1 MHALAGHDCDA
12 RAESVA
18 NHAYLAIRF
27 PRGRFPA
34 DGRLMVRARRLGA
47 AALAALTTASVVTAC
62 GSGGGGIVINYY
74 TPANEADTFTAV
86 AKRCNDE
93 LAGRF
98 KIQQISLPKEADAQ
112 RLQLARR
119 LTGNDKTLDVMALDV
134 VWTAEFAEAGWTLP
148 LSDDPSGKAE
158 ADAKSNTLP
167 GPLETATW
175 QDKLYAAPITT
186 NTQLLWYR
194 ADLMDKPPTTWDDM
208 VSEATRLHAEGKPS
222 WIALQAK
229 QYEGLVVW
237 FNSLLESAGGQ
248 VLSDDGKT
256 VTLTDTP
263 EHRAATVKALQ
274 IMKAVAAA
282 PGADPSITQTD
293 EGTARLALEQ
303 GKAALEVNWP
313 FVLPS
318 MLENAVKGG
327 VSFLPLDEDPALAG
341 SINDEG
347 TFSPDDAQF
356 DAAYDA
362 SKKVFGFAPYPG
374 VQAGE
379 QAKVTLGGLN
389 LAVARTTQHRA
400 EAFAAIRCLRSVE
413 NQRYTSVEG
422 GLPAVRTSLY
432 DDPAFQKKYPQYAII
447 REQLISAAVRPATP
461 VYQAVSTRI
470 SATLAPITEID
481 PERTADE
488 LTEAVQKAI
497 DGKGLIP

>member
-1 MHALAGHDCDA
+1 
-12 RAESVA
+12 
-18 NHAYLAIRF
+18 
-27 PRGRFPA
+27 
-34 DGRLMVRARRLGA
+34 VRARRLGA
-47 AALAALTTASVVTAC
+47 AALATLTTASTLTAC

-74 TPANEADTFTAV
+74 TPANEMATFTAV
-86 AKRCNDE
+86 AKRCNEE
-93 LAGRF
+93 LGGRF
-98 KIQQISLPKEADAQ
+98 TIQQVSLPKGADDQ

-134 VWTAEFAEAGWTLP
+134 VWTAEFAEAGWALP

-158 ADAKSNTLP
+158 ADATSNTLP
-167 GPLETATW
+167 GPLETAKW
-175 QDKLYAAPITT
+175 QAKLYAAPITT

-194 ADLMDKPPTTWDDM
+194 ADLMDKPPTTWGGM
-208 VSEATRLHAEGKPS
+208 VAEATRLHAAGKPS
-222 WIALQAK
+222 WIAVQAK

-237 FNSLLESAGGQ
+237 FNTLLESAGGQ
-248 VLSDDGKT
+248 VLSDDGKS

-274 IMKAVAAA
+274 VMKDVATA

-327 VSFLPLDEDPALAG
+327 VSFLPLDKQSDLAG
-341 SINDEG
+341 SINDAG
-347 TFSPDDAQF
+347 TFSPTDEQF
-356 DAAYDA
+356 KAAYEG

-374 VQAGE
+374 VEPGE
-379 QAKVTLGGLN
+379 SAKVTLGGLN
-389 LAVARTTQHRA
+389 LAVAKTSQHRA
-400 EAFAAIRCLRSVE
+400 EAFEAIRCLRNVE

-422 GLPAVRTSLY
+422 GLPAVRGSLY
-432 DDPAFQKKYPQYAII
+432 DDPTFQAKYPQYAII
-447 REQLISAAVRPATP
+447 RQQLTNAAVRPATP

-470 SATLAPITEID
+470 SVTLAPITAID

-488 LTEAVQKAI
+488 LTVQVQKAI

>member
-1 MHALAGHDCDA
+1 M
-12 RAESVA
+12 RV
-18 NHAYLAIRF
+18 
-27 PRGRFPA
+27 
-34 DGRLMVRARRLGA
+34 RRLCA
-47 AALAALTTASVVTAC
+47 AALAGLTTASMVSAC
-62 GSGGGGIVINYY
+62 SAQGGGIVIDYY
-74 TPANEADTFTAV
+74 TPASEMATFTAV
-86 AKRCNDE
+86 AKRCNSE
-93 LAGRF
+93 LGGRF
-98 KIQQISLPKEADAQ
+98 TIKQISLPKAADDQ

-134 VWTAEFAEAGWTLP
+134 VWTAEFAEAGWALP
-148 LSDDPSGKAE
+148 LSDDPSGQAE
-158 ADAKSNTLP
+158 ADARDDTLP
-167 GPLETATW
+167 GPLKTAEW
-175 QDKLYAAPITT
+175 QGKLYAAPITT

-194 ADLMDKPPTTWDDM
+194 ADLMQEPPATWDAM
-208 VSEATRLHAEGKPS
+208 VAEATRLHDAGKPS

-237 FNSLLESAGGQ
+237 FNTLLESAGGQ

-274 IMKAVAAA
+274 IIKAVATA

-303 GKAALEVNWP
+303 GNAALEVNWP

-327 VSFLPLDEDPALAG
+327 VGFLPLNERPELDG
-341 SINDEG
+341 SINEAG
-347 TFSPDDAQF
+347 TFSPSDDQF
-356 DAAYDA
+356 TTAYEA
-362 SKKVFGFAPYPG
+362 SQEVFGFANYPA
-374 VQAGE
+374 VLPGE
-379 QAKVTLGGLN
+379 PARVTLGGLN
-389 LAVARTTQHRA
+389 LAVGKNTQHRA
-400 EAFAAIRCLRSVE
+400 EAFEAIRCMRNVE

-422 GLPAVRTSLY
+422 GLPAVRSSLY

-447 REQLISAAVRPATP
+447 REQLSNAAVRPATP

-470 SATLAPITEID
+470 SATLAPIDGID

-488 LTEAVQKAI
+488 LAEQVQKAI